1 MSSPVPSMMSS
12 DVRRGPAALAGQ
24 ARQMPALQP
33 YASLWKG
40 GLGGDAPRWL
50 AGHGW
55 QPQSHDLAAVAAAYG
70 RPVPGPARGGFLTA
84 VRPSPSLP
92 LAGVS

>member
-40 GLGGDAPRWL
+40 GLG
-50 AGHGW
+50 
-55 QPQSHDLAAVAAAYG
+55 AAYG